1 MGSFIFLYGR
11 ALCHGE
17 GEAFQCAVGGRG
29 WQGFIAWLREGGSS
43 AGGRCWWDDEICNFF
58 RAKWEGFSEHSGGM
72 WGGAPSARGCC
83 RWDGGICS
91 VLGGGV
97 PSVVEWCRWDDAPGD
112 SGDTSHMGK
121 EKENEL
127 LIRRESTGWS
137 VGPLVQTIRFQ
148 FDYFSFQLGRIKPE
162 PWLTYDRT
170 GHTGRS
176 GPVLKTMVICLL
188 NLNSLVVYLLFSFIA
203 FFILFLR

>member
-1 MGSFIFLYGR
+1 MHAGQSSQCFSSRMGSFIFLYGR

-97 PSVVEWCRWDDAPGD
+97 PNVVGWCQWDDALGD
-112 SGDTSHMGK
+112 SGDTNHMGK
-121 EKENEL
+121 ENENEL
-127 LIRRESTGWS
+127 PKGIDQLVSWTIGSNDLI
-137 VGPLVQTIRFQ
+137 LV
-148 FDYFSFQLGRIKPE
+148 
-162 PWLTYDRT
+162 W
-170 GHTGRS
+170 
-176 GPVLKTMVICLL
+176 
-188 NLNSLVVYLLFSFIA
+188 LLFGPIGSDQTGTLIDLRSNRSHRPIWSSFKNHGYLPSKFKFSSCI
-203 FFILFLR
+203 FTF